1 MTTRY
6 RAGRSL
12 VISVIALARSFS
24 GIVPHLSANV
34 LSCCS
39 VTVPLPSP
47 PRIALSG
54 ALLLGR
60 IVPPPGL
67 LHCPPP
73 GQAPPLDCP
82 PFAWFSRSLI
92 SSSRRKTIFF

>member
-12 VISVIALARSFS
+12 VISEIALAGSFS
-24 GIVPHLSANV
+24 RIAPHLSA
-34 LSCCS
+34 S
-39 VTVPLPSP
+39 VFSAVSSPVPLPEP

-67 LHCPPP
+67 LHWPPP
-73 GQAPPLDCP
+73 GQQPPLHCP
-82 PFAWFSRSLI
+82 PLAWFSRSLI
-92 SSSRRKTIFF
+92 NSSRRKTIF